1 MKHSISRRSFIKMFG
16 LGISAASLAG
26 CTSLIENRDRSKK
39 SNILFIAVDDMND
52 WIGPL
57 ANHLPQAKTPN
68 LDRLAK
74 KGVTFTNAHCAG
86 PVCHPSRVS
95 VMTGVHPS
103 RSGIIN
109 NVFTSKGTPTW
120 RTGPDSGTGVLKEV
134 VTISQH
140 FRDHGYRAFGVG
152 KIYHALQW
160 WDGSE
165 CPAED
170 WDEYYPSAENPIPKW
185 IRPKLTPDEKAGL
198 KPGRPLGDE
207 QLFGAKPLQ
216 VPEEQTSDYK
226 VVEWAISKLNQ
237 KHKDP
242 FFLACGIFRPHIPW
256 EVPQKYFDMYPLDQI
271 QLPPHQ
277 KDDLKDAFS
286 HGREHWHKWVLEN
299 DYWEILVQGYLAS
312 ITYADAQLGRLLD
325 GFEKSEH
332 TENTIILLWSD
343 HGMHIGE
350 KENWEKFT
358 LWEESTRVPFFFVVG
373 GMTQSGLKCAS
384 PVSLIDTY
392 PTLCELTGLPIP
404 KQCDGESLVP
414 LLKDVTKKRSAPA
427 VTSFGF
433 YRGIVGHS
441 VRSERWRYIKYSN
454 GFEELYDHSEDIHE
468 YANLADDK
476 KYADVI
482 KELSK
487 YIPDYTI
494 PYGISNGACIKVGQ
508 TI

>member
-1 MKHSISRRSFIKMFG
+1 MNRKITLVILLVICIIADFR
-16 LGISAASLAG
+16 AQNAG
-26 CTSLIENRDRSKK
+26 GQSNAEPP
-39 SNILFIAVDDMND
+39 NILFIAIDDMND

-57 ANHLPQAKTPN
+57 ANHLPRAMTPN
-68 LDRLAK
+68 LDRLAEM
-74 KGVTFTNAHCAG
+74 GVTFTNAHCAG
-86 PVCHPSRVS
+86 PVCHPSRIS

-109 NVFTSKGTPTW
+109 NVFTSKGKPTW
-120 RTGPDSGTGVLKEV
+120 RTGPHSGTGVLKDV
-134 VTISQH
+134 VTMSQN
-140 FRDHGYRAFGVG
+140 FRDHGYKAYGVG

-170 WDEYYPSAENPIPKW
+170 WDEYYPSAEKPIPEW
-185 IRPKLTPDEKAGL
+185 VRPDVIPDVEAGL
-198 KPGRPLGDE
+198 TPGRPLGEIGDG

-226 VVEWAISKLNQ
+226 VVDWAISKLNQ
-237 KHKDP
+237 NHEFP

-277 KDDLKDAFS
+277 TDDLKDAFS
-286 HGREHWHKWVLEN
+286 HEREYWHEWVMEN
-299 DYWEILVQGYLAS
+299 NYWENLVQGYLAS

-332 TENTIILLWSD
+332 TKNTIIVLWSD

-358 LWEESTRVPFFFVVG
+358 LWEESTRVPFFFVVP
-373 GMTQSGLKCAS
+373 GMTKSGLKCAS
-384 PVSLIDTY
+384 SVSLIDIY

-414 LLKDVTKKRSAPA
+414 LLKDVKKKRSKPA
-427 VTSFGF
+427 LTSFGF
-433 YRGIVGHS
+433 DRGIVGHS
-441 VRSERWRYIKYSN
+441 VRSERWRYIRYSN
-454 GFEELYDHSEDIHE
+454 GFEELYDHSTDPSEWTNLAVHGE
-468 YANLADDK
+468 YAE
-476 KYADVI
+476 VI
-482 KELSK
+482 NEHKIWLPVNAK
-487 YIPDYTI
+487 
-494 PYGISNGACIKVGQ
+494 
-508 TI
+508 